1 MADNNIV
8 SEWLFFKATWAMFSY
23 IMVRTSYIQW
33 NDDEI
38 CFVLDQNA

>member
-8 SEWLFFKATWAMFSY
+8 SEWLLFKATWAMFSY
-23 IMVRTSYIQW
+23 IIQW